1 MHPRNFGQG
10 GCGAHPDQPGG
21 SPAGGRVTAIRTTC
35 AYCGVGCGVSA
46 TPSAERAAIITGDA
60 EHPTNRGR
68 LCSKGTHLGETVGLE
83 GRFLYSAFGGRR
95 VSWGR
100 ANGRVAKRF
109 ADSIARHGPDRFS
122 SEERRVGSRCVWTGR
137 FRWTADP

>member
-1 MHPRNFGQG
+1 MHPRHSGQG

-46 TPSAERAAIITGDA
+46 TPSAERAAIIKGDA

-68 LCSKGTHLGETVGLE
+68 L
-83 GRFLYSAFGGRR
+83 R
-95 VSWGR
+95 
-100 ANGRVAKRF
+100 
-109 ADSIARHGPDRFS
+109 
-122 SEERRVGSRCVWTGR
+122 SEEHTSELPSLMRISYAVFCLKKKTNQQQYS
-137 FRWTADP
+137 

>member
-1 MHPRNFGQG
+1 MHPRHSGQG

-46 TPSAERAAIITGDA
+46 TPSAERAAIIKGDA

-68 LCSKGTHLGETVGLE
+68 LCSKGTHLGE
-83 GRFLYSAFGGRR
+83 R
-95 VSWGR
+95 
-100 ANGRVAKRF
+100 
-109 ADSIARHGPDRFS
+109 
-122 SEERRVGSRCVWTGR
+122 SEEHTSELQSLMRISYAVFCLKKNQKT
-137 FRWTADP
+137 